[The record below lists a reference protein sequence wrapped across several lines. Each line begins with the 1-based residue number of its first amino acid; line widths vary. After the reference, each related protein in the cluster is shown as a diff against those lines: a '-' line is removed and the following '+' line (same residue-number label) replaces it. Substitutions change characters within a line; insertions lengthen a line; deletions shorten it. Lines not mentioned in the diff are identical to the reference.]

1 MSGARHPQ
9 AYARGI
15 LTDDTRF
22 HTDGDGRTT
31 ATLTVNAGTMDT
43 PLIIRVHAAGDHAA
57 YLREQGALQGR
68 RLIVHGI
75 IHEEENADEAYI
87 LADEMALHTSVKDA
101 LP

>member
-22 HTDGDGRTT
+22 HPDGDGRTT

-57 YLREQGALQGR
+57 YLREQSALQGR

-75 IHEEENADEAYI
+75 IHEEGNADEAYI

>member
-31 ATLTVNAGTMDT
+31 ATLTVTAGTMDT

-57 YLREQGALQGR
+57 YLREQSALQGR

-75 IHEEENADEAYI
+75 IHEEGNADEAYI

>member
-1 MSGARHPQ
+1 
-9 AYARGI
+9 
-15 LTDDTRF
+15 
-22 HTDGDGRTT
+22 
-31 ATLTVNAGTMDT
+31 MDT

-75 IHEEENADEAYI
+75 IHEEGNADEAYI